1 MNSPYELLK
10 AHVAKHKYTRGKNK
24 GSAPLD
30 PKRRRRDWD
39 LVIDR
44 GDCMVM
50 RRYST
55 YVLIAYPDGQ
65 VAINCGGWGSSTTT
79 RVAVTQGL
87 HLMGIRASM
96 GSVRYRNLSQQV
108 INLHNGSF
116 RYYDGM
122 MLVQDAAG
130 KWMVKEPKPFA
141 AKVRNMERVG
151 SWDEAVKA
159 SGFKNL
165 FPILH
170 MNAERE
176 HMPTGYWDEERMT
189 DILSN
194 ADRAEDWLAVVAK
207 FKWDYKYVTSGPP
220 TYNFVKEWF
229 PRTRQATWTHLRS
242 TLIKG
247 MNKIIYTD
255 EVCI

>member
-1 MNSPYELLK
+1 MNPYELLK
-10 AHVAKHKYTRGKNK
+10 AHVAKHKYTRGRNK

-30 PKRRRRDWD
+30 SKRRRRDWD

-44 GDCMVM
+44 GDRMVVH
-50 RRYST
+50 RYST
-55 YVLIAYPDGQ
+55 DVLIAYPDGQ
-65 VAINCGGWGSSTTT
+65 VVVNCEGWGSSTTT
-79 RVAVTQGL
+79 RIAVTHGL
-87 HLMGIRASM
+87 YLMGIRASM

-108 INLHNGSF
+108 INLQGGSF

-122 MLVQDAAG
+122 TLVQDAAG
-130 KWMVKEPKPFA
+130 KWVVTEPKPFR

-151 SWDEAVKA
+151 AWDEAVKA

-194 ADRAEDWLAVVAK
+194 ADRAEHWLAVVAK
-207 FKWDYKYVTSGPP
+207 FKWDSKFVSSGAPHYKYS
-220 TYNFVKEWF
+220 KEWF
-229 PRTRQATWTHLRS
+229 AHTRQKTWSKLRS
-242 TLIKG
+242 TLTKG

>member
-1 MNSPYELLK
+1 MNPYELLK
-10 AHVAKHKYTRGKNK
+10 AHVAKHRYTRGKNK

-30 PKRRRRDWD
+30 HKRRRRDWD

-44 GDCMVM
+44 GDRMVV

-55 YVLIAYPDGQ
+55 VVLAAYPDGR
-65 VAINCGGWGSSTTT
+65 VMVNCGGWASSTTT
-79 RVAVTQGL
+79 RIAVTHGL
-87 HLMGIRASM
+87 YLMGIRASM

-122 MLVQDAAG
+122 MLAQDAAG
-130 KWMVKEPKPFA
+130 KWVVMEPKPFR

-151 SWDEAVKA
+151 NWDEAVKA

-170 MNAERE
+170 MNAEQE
-176 HMPTGYWDEERMT
+176 HMPTSYWDEQRMT
-189 DILSN
+189 DILSS
-194 ADRAEDWLAVVAK
+194 ADQSEHWLAVVAK
-207 FKWDYKYVTSGPP
+207 FKWEYKYVTSGSHN
-220 TYNFVKEWF
+220 YNYTKEWF

-242 TLIKG
+242 TLTKG
-247 MNKIIYTD
+247 MDKIIETTD
-255 EVCI
+255 ICI

>member
-10 AHVAKHKYTRGKNK
+10 AYVAEHKYKRGVNK

-44 GDCMVM
+44 GDCVVLH
-50 RRYST
+50 RYST
-55 YVLIAYPDGQ
+55 DVLTAYPDGR
-65 VAINCGGWGSSTTT
+65 VVVDCSGWDTSPTT
-79 RVAVTQGL
+79 RTAVTQGL

-108 INLHNGSF
+108 INLPVGSF

-122 MLVQDAAG
+122 ELVQDTG
-130 KWMVKEPKPFA
+130 KWTVKEPVPFR
-141 AKVRNMERVG
+141 AKVRNTERVG
-151 SWDEAVKA
+151 AWDEAVKA

-170 MNAERE
+170 LNAEMDHR
-176 HMPTGYWDEERMT
+176 PT
-189 DILSN
+189 
-194 ADRAEDWLAVVAK
+194 WLL
-207 FKWDYKYVTSGPP
+207 GP
-220 TYNFVKEWF
+220 TAY
-229 PRTRQATWTHLRS
+229 
-242 TLIKG
+242 
-247 MNKIIYTD
+247 D
-255 EVCI
+255 